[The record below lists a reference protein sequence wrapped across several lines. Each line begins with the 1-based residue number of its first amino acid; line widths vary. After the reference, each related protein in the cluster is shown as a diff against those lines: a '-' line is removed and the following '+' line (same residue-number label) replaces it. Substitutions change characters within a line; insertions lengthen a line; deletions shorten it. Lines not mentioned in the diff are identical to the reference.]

1 MKQTIVLFDLDGTL
15 IDSTEAICESFNKVF
30 ESHNKNKPNLEILT
44 SKIGYTL
51 EDMFEA
57 LEVPKDS
64 IPTYVESYKKYYREI
79 CNIKTNLLPNAK
91 DSIIEAY
98 SFAHLGIVT
107 TKTGKYSKELLEH
120 FGLLKYFSCVIGR
133 EDVTYPKPNKEPVI
147 KAINAISKNIAKDNI
162 YLIGD
167 TQLDIQAANDAN
179 INSIAV
185 TTGYASVEL
194 LQKYTSNIEKDSLYA
209 ILKIKEILGIK

>member
-1 MKQTIVLFDLDGTL
+1 MKKAIILFDLDGTL

-30 ESHNKNKPNLEILT
+30 ELHNKDKPDLKTIK

-57 LEVPKDS
+57 LGVQKNL
-64 IPTYVESYKKYYREI
+64 ITTYIESYKKYYREI

-91 DSIIEAY
+91 NSIIEAHN
-98 SFAHLGIVT
+98 FAHLGIVT
-107 TKTGKYSKELLEH
+107 TKTGKYSKELLEY
-120 FGLLKYFSCVIGR
+120 FGLLQYFSCVIGR

-147 KAINAISKNIAKDNI
+147 KAIDTISQNINKNNI

-167 TQLDIQAANDAN
+167 TPLDIQAANDAN

-185 TTGYASVEL
+185 TTGYASIEL
-194 LQKYTSNIEKDSLYA
+194 LQKYTNNIAIDSLHA
-209 ILKIKEILGIK
+209 IAKIKEMLRIK